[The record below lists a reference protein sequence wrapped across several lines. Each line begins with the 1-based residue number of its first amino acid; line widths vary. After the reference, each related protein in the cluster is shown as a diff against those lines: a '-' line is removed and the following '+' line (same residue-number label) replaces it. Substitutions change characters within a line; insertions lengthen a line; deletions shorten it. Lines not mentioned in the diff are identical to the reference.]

1 MFLSMSVLNSL
12 KKQDCLLII
21 LLFIK
26 MIRRHKVKIFKL
38 IVICTILDIE
48 QIECK

>member
-1 MFLSMSVLNSL
+1 MFLSTSVLNSL

-26 MIRRHKVKIFKL
+26 RIKFKL

>member
-12 KKQDCLLII
+12 KKEDCLLMI

-26 MIRRHKVKIFKL
+26 IMIFKL